1 MGSSGV
7 EWGGMGLK
15 PGEGGV
21 ACGAGRLIAVIADIA
36 RNRRNQIKRLNGM
49 ESKLGVMSS
58 RKEGEK

>member
-1 MGSSGV
+1 M
-7 EWGGMGLK
+7 
-15 PGEGGV
+15 
-21 ACGAGRLIAVIADIA
+21 ACGAGHLIAVIADIA